1 MALSGRNGSWGE
13 NNLAE
18 KIKDHR
24 EGHRQ
29 RLREKFWDY
38 GLDKM
43 TDAEVLE
50 LLLSFGTPRRDCK
63 LTARAML
70 EKFGTI
76 RDVFEATRE
85 ELATVAG
92 AGPAN
97 VVAVKLIH
105 AVSGKYLEKRL
116 IQRDY
121 IASSAQVLEYLR
133 HDLEN
138 SDKEV
143 FKLIHINSDN
153 KVLAVEDVS
162 HGSISEAYVHAREV
176 LERAIGLK
184 SSSLVFVHNHPSG
197 CPEPSEEDQRL
208 TRRLVHLAYLAEMT
222 VMDHIILGHGGDY
235 FSFRDRGMI
244 SLYEQE
250 VRETYRLKPRPG
262 GGLMHEINASTYYS
276 KKVRKA
282 GQARK
287 ADSEAVTAS
296 EGPARWQNTDC
307 SAFIKSKKD

>member
-1 MALSGRNGSWGE
+1 MR
-13 NNLAE
+13 
-18 KIKDHR
+18 DPR

-63 LTARAML
+63 MTARAML

-76 RDVFEATRE
+76 RDVFEAPRE

-121 IASSAQVLEYLR
+121 LASSAQVLEYLR
-133 HDLEN
+133 HDLES

-143 FKLIHINSDN
+143 FKLIHLNSDN
-153 KVLAVEDVS
+153 KVLAMEDIS
-162 HGSISEAYVHAREV
+162 QGSISEAYVHAREV

-197 CPEPSEEDQRL
+197 CPEPSEADQRL
-208 TRRLVHLAYLAEMT
+208 TRRLVHLAYLAEMI
-222 VMDHIILGHGGDY
+222 VMDHIIMGHGGDY

-262 GGLMHEINASTYYS
+262 GGLMHETNASTYYT
-276 KKVRKA
+276 KKVMKA
-282 GQARK
+282 GKGRK
-287 ADSEAVTAS
+287 TGSEAMTVA
-296 EGPARWQNTDC
+296 EGPARWENADYPV
-307 SAFIKSKKD
+307 FKNPKKD